1 MIEEKVPSWEL
12 FWKGK
17 RMVQLVIAE
26 KPSVAASLAKVLGV
40 GKKKMAF
47 GKEKM
52 N

>member
-1 MIEEKVPSWEL
+1 
-12 FWKGK
+12 
-17 RMVQLVIAE
+17 MVQLVIAE